1 MADYIITCCS
11 PVDQTPEYMQQ
22 IGVPFAK
29 FHFTING
36 QDYLD
41 DMGQMMSYEEFY
53 SHMEKGDK
61 IVTSQ
66 VNPYEYEELWTPYLD
81 KGMDVLHVCTSSGIS
96 STYNSANIAAN
107 EMREKYPDRKIYIVD
122 SVMVSGGYG
131 LLVDTLA
138 EKRDE
143 GLSIDELHDWAE
155 KNRFKCHFWFF
166 AGQLKYLVNG
176 GRLSKTA
183 GLMGSLL
190 KICPLLYWNQKGQP
204 IPYSKVRT
212 VKKCAE
218 AMVERMVKTCRDG
231 LDYCGKAFITHS
243 VAPDVA
249 QYIADLV
256 RSKFPRLKCEPHVT
270 QVGPTIGNYT
280 GPTSLS
286 LGFWSDVDKPVE

>member
-96 STYNSANIAAN
+96 STYNSANITAN

-131 LLVDTLA
+131 LL
-138 EKRDE
+138 
-143 GLSIDELHDWAE
+143 
-155 KNRFKCHFWFF
+155 
-166 AGQLKYLVNG
+166 
-176 GRLSKTA
+176 RLNQFMQA
-183 GLMGSLL
+183 LM
-190 KICPLLYWNQKGQP
+190 
-204 IPYSKVRT
+204 
-212 VKKCAE
+212 
-218 AMVERMVKTCRDG
+218 
-231 LDYCGKAFITHS
+231 S
-243 VAPDVA
+243 V
-249 QYIADLV
+249 
-256 RSKFPRLKCEPHVT
+256 S
-270 QVGPTIGNYT
+270 
-280 GPTSLS
+280 
-286 LGFWSDVDKPVE
+286 